1 MKFMR
6 HILFLLFS
14 VIFLLPAQSA
24 QPAQL
29 SGFISKAYLKDT
41 SGNAGIDSLAA
52 ADFKPYAGNFQML
65 FENNPLWLRL
75 TPQPVPAGAVGAP
88 DTAGPLVLRVDPHS
102 VDSIEL
108 YERVAGQWVRQIAG
122 DKHPKTQSVCPDD

>member
-1 MKFMR
+1 MR

-41 SGNAGIDSLAA
+41 PGNAGIDSLAA
-52 ADFKPYAGNFQML
+52 ADFKPYAGNFLML
-65 FENNPLWLRL
+65 FET
-75 TPQPVPAGAVGAP
+75 TPCGFV
-88 DTAGPLVLRVDPHS
+88 
-102 VDSIEL
+102 
-108 YERVAGQWVRQIAG
+108 
-122 DKHPKTQSVCPDD
+122 